1 MNVSRPDRGG
11 PQWLNAFEFLL
22 VEDDRHDVELTLRCF
37 GKAGLADQIKV
48 VRDGVEALDYLLR
61 QGLLAAREARSSIVL
76 LDLKLPR
83 VDGIEV
89 IRRMK
94 DTPCARSIPIIVL
107 ASSIEHPDVAESVR
121 LGANGY
127 IRKPVKLA
135 DLIGALQGCGMS

>member
-1 MNVSRPDRGG
+1 MNVSTFDGG
-11 PQWLNAFEFLL
+11 EPQRLDAFEFLL

-37 GKAGLADQIKV
+37 RKAGLANQIKV
-48 VRDGVEALDYLLR
+48 VRDGVEALDYLSC
-61 QGLLAAREARSSIVL
+61 QGLQAERGSRSSIVL

-94 DTPCARSIPIIVL
+94 EIPGARSIPIIVL
-107 ASSIEHPDVAESVR
+107 ASSLAHPDVAESVR

-135 DLIGALQGCGMS
+135 DLMDAVQSWAVS